1 MPKLHKTANFPVTLR
16 KLLLA
21 AVISTTALTP
31 VHAQETSASGTD
43 TVIARINGV
52 EVTDRELALAE
63 VDLLEQFSRV
73 PAEQRRAMI
82 LNALLDIKVLA
93 LAAEEAGLADEPN
106 FKAQIQFNRARTLHN
121 NYFQSQ
127 ALNTITEEDMK
138 ARYELEAKNI
148 PVQKEIRARHILV
161 EKEEE
166 AKAII
171 AELDGGADFVELAK
185 TKSTGPSGPQ
195 GGDLGYFGRGQMVPE
210 FETAA
215 FALEKGAYTK
225 EPVKSQFGFHVI
237 MKEDERDSEPPT
249 FDQVQGQIRQ
259 ALAREKYFQLTQ
271 DARAK
276 YPIEVLDEE
285 LKKKL
290 DEIQS
295 Q

>member
-1 MPKLHKTANFPVTLR
+1 
-16 KLLLA
+16 
-21 AVISTTALTP
+21 
-31 VHAQETSASGTD
+31 
-43 TVIARINGV
+43 
-52 EVTDRELALAE
+52 
-63 VDLLEQFSRV
+63 
-73 PAEQRRAMI
+73 
-82 LNALLDIKVLA
+82 
-93 LAAEEAGLADEPN
+93 
-106 FKAQIQFNRARTLHN
+106 
-121 NYFQSQ
+121 
-127 ALNTITEEDMK
+127 
-138 ARYELEAKNI
+138 
-148 PVQKEIRARHILV
+148 
-161 EKEEE
+161 
-166 AKAII
+166 
-171 AELDGGADFVELAK
+171 
-185 TKSTGPSGPQ
+185 
-195 GGDLGYFGRGQMVPE
+195 MVPE
-210 FETAA
+210 FETVA